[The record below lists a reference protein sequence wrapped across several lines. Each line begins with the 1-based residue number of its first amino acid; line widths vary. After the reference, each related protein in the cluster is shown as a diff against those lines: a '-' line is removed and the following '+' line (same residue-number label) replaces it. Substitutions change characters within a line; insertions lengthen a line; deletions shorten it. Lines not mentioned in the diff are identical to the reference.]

1 MGPGEVDSSSE
12 IIKYM
17 KKALLSLALIPALF
31 GCSTGGNNNLAPSLV
46 RVGVATGVSYGAL
59 KYPKSVPGVRIAGEV
74 ICSAANG
81 TNLSPASVIEAIHA
95 ASPNI
100 SPETTLIVNGA
111 LVLYIGVWN
120 SYGQSAVNNQPNL
133 KLYLKATCDGIND
146 GLLPQSAAKAS
157 TESST
162 MSWPLLRAK

>member
-1 MGPGEVDSSSE
+1 
-12 IIKYM
+12 M
-17 KKALLSLALIPALF
+17 KKTLLSLSLIPAIF
-31 GCSTGGNNNLAPSLV
+31 GCSTGGNSNLAPSLV
-46 RVGVATGVSYGAL
+46 RIGVSTGVAYGTVQ
-59 KYPKSVPGVRIAGEV
+59 YPKSVPGVRIAGEV

-81 TNLSPASVIEAIHA
+81 TNLSPTSVIEAIRA

-120 SYGQSAVNNQPNL
+120 SYGQNAMGNLPDL

-146 GLLPQSAAKAS
+146 GLLTPVTK
-157 TESST
+157 SSPT
-162 MSWPLLRAK
+162 APTAWPLLRTK